1 MTTILDKKALDV
13 TGEALQGAL
22 VDLLDLSLQGKQ
34 AHWNLTGPLFR
45 ELHLQLDKMVKLARE
60 HADTLAE
67 RAAALGLSPDGRAK
81 TIAGSSPL
89 PDIGPGKISDQKVID
104 DVTDML
110 EKASARMR
118 QRVADTDDTDLMT
131 QDMLISAT
139 QDLEKQAWFFRSHR
153 IG

>member
-22 VDLLDLSLQGKQ
+22 VDLLDLSLQAKQ

-45 ELHLQLDKMVKLARE
+45 ELHLQLDEVVELSRG
-60 HADTLAE
+60 HADTVAE
-67 RAAALGLSPDGRAK
+67 RAAALGVSPDGRAK
-81 TIAGSSPL
+81 TIATGSPL

-104 DVTDML
+104 DVTDIL
-110 EKASARMR
+110 EKVSARMR
-118 QRVADTDDTDLMT
+118 QRVTDTDDTDLVT
-131 QDMLISAT
+131 QDLFITAT

-153 IG
+153 IS

>member
-45 ELHLQLDKMVKLARE
+45 ELHLQLDKMVKLARG

-67 RAAALGLSPDGRAK
+67 RAAALGVSPDGRAK
-81 TIAGSSPL
+81 TIAANSPL

-118 QRVADTDDTDLMT
+118 QRVADTDDTDLIT
-131 QDMLISAT
+131 QDLLITAT
-139 QDLEKQAWFFRSHR
+139 QDLEQQAWFFRSHR
-153 IG
+153 IS